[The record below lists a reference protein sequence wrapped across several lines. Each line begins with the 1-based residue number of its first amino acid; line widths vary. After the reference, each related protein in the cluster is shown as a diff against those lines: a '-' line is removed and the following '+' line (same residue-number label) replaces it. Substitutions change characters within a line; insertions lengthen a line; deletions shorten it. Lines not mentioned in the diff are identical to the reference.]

1 MKANPK
7 DLNGL
12 QLRTLAIFQALAPFG
27 APDDE
32 GGVVI
37 EEFPHAHGDHMH
49 VGAASMHTRDA
60 SGLSNEAVWVAL
72 ARKGL
77 VVSNYPLSVTLT
89 QEGLEYPVGH
99 LDIFH
104 GPAHHH

>member
-1 MKANPK
+1 MRTNPK

-27 APDDE
+27 TPDDD
-32 GGVVI
+32 GGIVI
-37 EEFPHAHGDHMH
+37 DEFPHAHGNHMH
-49 VGAASMHTRDA
+49 VGDYSMQTKDA
-60 SGLSNEAVWVAL
+60 SGLANEAVWVAL

-77 VVSNYPLSVTLT
+77 AVSDYPLSVTLT
-89 QEGLEYPVGH
+89 KEGQEYPVGP

-104 GPAHHH
+104 GHAHHH